1 MLIGL
6 LDASDRYHAA
16 SAAAVQDALNRE
28 DRLSVPVSAL
38 AEVLVAPARE
48 GPAAV
53 QRVRDLLFRLPIAV
67 AVADEE
73 VATLAAGLRAK
84 HDAKHDAK
92 LRLPDALV
100 VATALRLGADV
111 LVTTA
116 RGWPT
121 GRALGLTGRL
131 VTV

>member
-6 LDASDRYHAA
+6 LDASDRHHAA

-38 AEVLVAPARE
+38 AGVLVAPARE

-84 HDAKHDAK
+84 HDAK

-111 LVTTA
+111 LVTTD